1 MRMMMV
7 MMMMVM
13 MMMVMMMMM
22 KHLGPSRLEAPSWR
36 IPPRA
41 LYPCCFS
48 FYCLCDCPLQFTARA
63 KIATAILARME
74 GDTEQPG
81 RLGPKSQE
89 DGDTSHR
96 GDLHPILDARVVAG
110 SVSATGATTART
122 TGAPRQAKP
131 HGAAEQ
137 GQARQKR
144 VKRAI
149 LRATRRAQLAEDHTT
164 LYRGRRLTLA
174 QLGGPTP
181 PPRAAEP
188 RTSRLTRPRGK
199 RIRLLTKNVGGLCS
213 VTHDV
218 FMTWLTGPKN
228 DYDIV
233 LLQETHYG
241 LGKTATEYR
250 IPGWSVISSPD
261 PQHRWAGVA
270 IYVSEKLACH
280 SEVRFQE
287 LVPGRLLH
295 VRIPIGN
302 NNQRTHLDII
312 NFYQWAWDNDVR
324 KQRLEKR
331 QLVWQHFEAAR

>member
-1 MRMMMV
+1 
-7 MMMMVM
+7 
-13 MMMVMMMMM
+13 
-22 KHLGPSRLEAPSWR
+22 
-36 IPPRA
+36 
-41 LYPCCFS
+41 
-48 FYCLCDCPLQFTARA
+48 
-63 KIATAILARME
+63 ME

-199 RIRLLTKNVGGLCS
+199 THSPLDKECRWTLLSHTRRLHDLADRTKERLRHRSAAGDALRPGQNRDGVQDPGLVRHLQPGPAAPLGGSGNLRFGEAGLPLGGQISGACS
-213 VTHDV
+213 
-218 FMTWLTGPKN
+218 
-228 DYDIV
+228 
-233 LLQETHYG
+233 
-241 LGKTATEYR
+241 R
-250 IPGWSVISSPD
+250 
-261 PQHRWAGVA
+261 
-270 IYVSEKLACH
+270 
-280 SEVRFQE
+280 
-287 LVPGRLLH
+287 
-295 VRIPIGN
+295 
-302 NNQRTHLDII
+302 
-312 NFYQWAWDNDVR
+312 
-324 KQRLEKR
+324 
-331 QLVWQHFEAAR
+331 

>member
-1 MRMMMV
+1 MA
-7 MMMMVM
+7 
-13 MMMVMMMMM
+13 
-22 KHLGPSRLEAPSWR
+22 HTTT
-36 IPPRA
+36 RA
-41 LYPCCFS
+41 L
-48 FYCLCDCPLQFTARA
+48 PLLLFFLLPLRLPIAVHRQGL
-63 KIATAILARME
+63 ATAILARME
-74 GDTEQPG
+74 GVTEQPG

-250 IPGWSVISSPD
+250 NPGLVRHLQPGPAAPLGGSGNLRFGEAGLPLGGQIS
-261 PQHRWAGVA
+261 G
-270 IYVSEKLACH
+270 AC
-280 SEVRFQE
+280 SR
-287 LVPGRLLH
+287 
-295 VRIPIGN
+295 
-302 NNQRTHLDII
+302 
-312 NFYQWAWDNDVR
+312 
-324 KQRLEKR
+324 
-331 QLVWQHFEAAR
+331 